1 MEVIVKAWLS
11 FHGRY
16 SRAMPQ
22 DVDPFASRAA
32 GDAVDLIVGQWL
44 RERSDLDPSPMHVV
58 GRISRLYWALD
69 ERLCRVFE
77 HYDLGRGEFDMLA
90 TLRRSGPPFELTAG
104 ELRDS
109 TMVTSG
115 AVTKRA
121 DRLERAGLVSR
132 RAAEDDARG
141 RLIRLTDQGRDLI
154 DEAVEQHIRNETR
167 LLGGLT
173 ADERST
179 LTDLLRKLGQTL
191 PSE

>member
-1 MEVIVKAWLS
+1 
-11 FHGRY
+11 
-16 SRAMPQ
+16 MPQ
-22 DVDPFASRAA
+22 DVDSFASPTDA
-32 GDAVDLIVGQWL
+32 DAVDLIVGQWR
-44 RERSDLDPSPMHVV
+44 RERPDLDPSPMHVV
-58 GRISRLYWALD
+58 GRITRLHWALD

-77 HYDLGRGEFDMLA
+77 RYDLGRGEFDMLA

-104 ELRDS
+104 ELRGS

-115 AVTKRA
+115 AVTKRV

-141 RLIRLTDQGRDLI
+141 RLIRLTDRGRELI
-154 DEAVEQHIRNETR
+154 DEAVEQHVRNETR
-167 LLGGLT
+167 LLAGLT
-173 ADERST
+173 SDERSA